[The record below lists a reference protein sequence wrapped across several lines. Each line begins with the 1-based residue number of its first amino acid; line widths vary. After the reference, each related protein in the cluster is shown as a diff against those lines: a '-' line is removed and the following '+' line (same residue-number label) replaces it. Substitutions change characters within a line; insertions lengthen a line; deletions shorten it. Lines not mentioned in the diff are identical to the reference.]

1 MTQRNLIDEYIRY
14 WKGQNKLN
22 PLFGRSELRFWDK
35 TNPGIADAIRKQVPE
50 ARKIRRIE

>member
-35 TNPGIADAIRKQVPE
+35 TNPGIADAIRTKIPE